1 MDKWVG
7 QVVRENGAVGDLML
21 DFSNRNFNN
30 FKLLELRKVL
40 AQRFI
45 KSNDLQVS
53 PLTRHVYETFPPMKI
68 DILQKNI
75 VER

>member
-7 QVVRENGAVGDLML
+7 QVVRENGAVGDFML

-53 PLTRHVYETFPPMKI
+53 PLTRHVYETFPP
-68 DILQKNI
+68 
-75 VER
+75 